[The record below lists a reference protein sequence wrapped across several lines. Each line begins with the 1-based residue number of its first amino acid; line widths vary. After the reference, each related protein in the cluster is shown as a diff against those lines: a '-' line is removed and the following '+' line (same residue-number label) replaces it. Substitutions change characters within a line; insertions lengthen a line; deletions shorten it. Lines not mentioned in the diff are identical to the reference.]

1 LPFNDSK
8 PPSSAF
14 LLLAQTVWAAVL
26 GYAKSANV
34 PPASFAAALP
44 VLATSVRRQLA
55 QPPPG
60 FHRLWGLQLLQ
71 QSPSRAA
78 LDFSTAA
85 VLSGRDIALDS
96 GSWQPKFL
104 SWLHTAPGGAEPGS
118 IVEAVAAI
126 LKLSLPS
133 GSAPGSS
140 SSGGSGGISGSG
152 GSSEDAPSLGRL
164 SVDADRWWQWWQED
178 SVLSAQI
185 AGLIRGEMLMR
196 ARALGLVWQQQEA
209 AAGRRSAQRQ
219 QLGAGLAPAQL
230 QEQAAEVLAER
241 LEDAMRQPPSPA
253 LAGSHHAQQNSRL
266 AQLLGATAAAVAVS
280 TLAAEASRPAGRA
293 VLACWSLAGGLA
305 GKLALALEQ
314 CGNLLAEASKRL
326 EGFVPAEEQRLR
338 VLLEAL
344 HRYQGITGSGELADC
359 LLR

>member
-1 LPFNDSK
+1 MPLHLPNDSQLRCT
-8 PPSSAF
+8 AF
-14 LLLAQTVWAAVL
+14 LLLVQTVWAAVL

-44 VLATSVRRQLA
+44 VLATSARRQLA

-71 QSPSRAA
+71 QSPSRAS
-78 LDFSTAA
+78 LDFATAA

-96 GSWQPKFL
+96 GSWQPEFL
-104 SWLHTAPGGAEPGS
+104 SWLHTAPGAAEPGS

-126 LKLSLPS
+126 LKLPLPS
-133 GSAPGSS
+133 DGAPCSS
-140 SSGGSGGISGSG
+140 SSGSID
-152 GSSEDAPSLGRL
+152 EAPSLGRL
-164 SVDADRWWQWWQED
+164 SADADRWWQWWQED
-178 SVLSAQI
+178 SALSAQI
-185 AGLIRGEMLMR
+185 AGLIRGELLMR

-209 AAGRRSAQRQ
+209 AAGRRRAQQQ

-241 LEDAMRQPPSPA
+241 LDDAMRQPPSPS

-266 AQLLGATAAAVAVS
+266 AQLLGAAAAAVAVS
-280 TLAAEASRPAGRA
+280 TLAAEACRAAGRV
-293 VLACWSLAGGLA
+293 VLPCWSLAGALA

-314 CGNLLAEASKRL
+314 CGNLLAEACKRL
-326 EGFVPAEEQRLR
+326 EGFIPAEEQRLR
-338 VLLEAL
+338 ALVEGL
-344 HRYQGITGSGELADC
+344 HRYQSVTGSGEMADS